1 MYCSDELSI
10 LIFSTLKFGFFSQ
23 NVPVLIYYSH
33 FTAIITSLFLSIF
46 VLLKTR
52 KSLSAIILVVLSFL
66 FSLWSVMDV
75 LIWTQIDSK
84 LIMFLWSFW
93 FLFLSTIFL
102 LSFYFLYV
110 FIKKKDVSFFWK
122 MLWLIVTLPVFFL
135 LSTRFNLQNFD
146 LTNCNAMESEMMINY
161 VYILSAAVV
170 TSMLYFSISEYK
182 KSDSQKKSEILYV
195 SIGMGLFLFSFSI
208 ATYIAS
214 IENLFNGS
222 VDVFKIEQYGYFG
235 MSVFMGFLAY
245 LIVKYK
251 AFNIKLLTAQAL
263 VVAIIILIA
272 SQFAFIQKPINRVLT
287 GITLAIVSIFGWWLV
302 RSVRMVDEQKE
313 QLEVVNKELERL
325 DKTKNEFINIASHQ
339 LRTPITVIRGVVSMI
354 QQGDMDKLPAE
365 ARAKFYD
372 GAMIKC
378 NKLEEIINDIL
389 NATSLANNKFNVMDK
404 KPEDIEVKK
413 FFEDMVDSFKVE
425 TMERNINLSVGS
437 LDESVP
443 VIQGQRKYI
452 EEAFT
457 NLITNAIKY
466 TPSSKATSEIR
477 NTRDDSSEAKITI
490 SNKREG
496 DFVIFSVK
504 DNGIGIPAEEIPHLF
519 QKFFRAKNATAMYV
533 DGTGLGL
540 FIIKEVAQGHGGDVW
555 VESEVGKGTE
565 FFVKLPI
572 KQTGNVDVKKFIEAQ
587 ANLKM

>member
-1 MYCSDELSI
+1 M
-10 LIFSTLKFGFFSQ
+10 
-23 NVPVLIYYSH
+23 
-33 FTAIITSLFLSIF
+33 
-46 VLLKTR
+46 
-52 KSLSAIILVVLSFL
+52 
-66 FSLWSVMDV
+66 
-75 LIWTQIDSK
+75 
-84 LIMFLWSFW
+84 
-93 FLFLSTIFL
+93 
-102 LSFYFLYV
+102 

-135 LSTRFNLQNFD
+135 LSTRFNLKNFD
-146 LTNCNAMESEMMINY
+146 LTNCNAMEGEIMINY

-170 TSMLYFSISEYK
+170 TSILYFSISEYK
-182 KSDSQKKSEILYV
+182 KSDSLKKGEILYV

-263 VVAIIILIA
+263 VVSIIILIA
-272 SQFAFIQKPINRVLT
+272 SQFAFIQLPINRILT
-287 GITLAIVSIFGWWLV
+287 GITLFAAIVLGWQLIQ
-302 RSVRMVDEQKE
+302 SVKKEVEQRE
-313 QLEVVNKELERL
+313 ELEIVNKELDRL
-325 DKTKNEFINIASHQ
+325 DKAKNEFINIASHQ
-339 LRTPITVIRGVVSMI
+339 LRTPITVIKGVVSMI
-354 QQGDMDKLPAE
+354 QQGDMDKLPQE
-365 ARAKFYD
+365 TKTKFFD
-372 GAMIKC
+372 GAMVKC

-389 NATSLANNKFNVMDK
+389 NATSLSNSKFNVMDK
-404 KPEDIEVKK
+404 QAEDIEVKK
-413 FFEDMVDSFKVE
+413 FFETMIEGFKVE
-425 TMERNINLSVGS
+425 TLGRNIDLSIGS
-437 LDESVP
+437 LDETVP
-443 VIQGQRKYI
+443 IIQGQSRYL

-466 TPSSKATSEIR
+466 TPSSKATAEIR
-477 NTRDDSSEAKITI
+477 QTREGDNAKITI
-490 SNKREG
+490 NSKRDG
-496 DFVIFSVK
+496 DNVIFSVK

-540 FIIKEVAQGHGGDVW
+540 FIIKEIAQGHGGDVW
-555 VESEVGKGTE
+555 AESEIGKGTE
-565 FFVKLPI
+565 FFIKLPI
-572 KQTGNVDVKKFIEAQ
+572 KQIGKVDVKKFIEAQ

>member
-10 LIFSTLKFGFFSQ
+10 LIFSTLKFGLFSQ

-52 KSLSAIILVVLSFL
+52 KSLPAIILVVLSFL
-66 FSLWSVMDV
+66 FSLWSVIDI

-93 FLFLSTIFL
+93 FLFLTTIFI

-135 LSTRFNLQNFD
+135 LSTRFNLKNFD
-146 LTNCNAMESEMMINY
+146 LTNCNAMEGEIMINY

-170 TSMLYFSISEYK
+170 TSILYFSISEYK
-182 KSDSQKKSEILYV
+182 KSDSLKKGEILYV

-263 VVAIIILIA
+263 VVSIIILIA
-272 SQFAFIQKPINRVLT
+272 SQFAFIQLPINRILT
-287 GITLAIVSIFGWWLV
+287 GITLFAAIVLGWQLIQ
-302 RSVRMVDEQKE
+302 SVKKEVEQRE
-313 QLEVVNKELERL
+313 ELEIVNKELDRL
-325 DKTKNEFINIASHQ
+325 DKAKNEFINIASHQ
-339 LRTPITVIRGVVSMI
+339 LRTPITVIKGVVSMI
-354 QQGDMDKLPAE
+354 QQGDMDKLPQE
-365 ARAKFYD
+365 TKTKFFD
-372 GAMIKC
+372 GAMVKC

-389 NATSLANNKFNVMDK
+389 NATSLSNSKFNVMDK
-404 KPEDIEVKK
+404 QAEDIEVKK
-413 FFEDMVDSFKVE
+413 FFETMIEGFKVE
-425 TMERNINLSVGS
+425 TLGRNIDLSIGS
-437 LDESVP
+437 LDETVP
-443 VIQGQRKYI
+443 IIQGQSRYL

-466 TPSSKATSEIR
+466 TPSSKATAEIR
-477 NTRDDSSEAKITI
+477 QTREGDNAKITI
-490 SNKREG
+490 NSKRDG
-496 DFVIFSVK
+496 DNVIFSVK

-540 FIIKEVAQGHGGDVW
+540 FIIKEIAQGHGGDVW
-555 VESEVGKGTE
+555 AESEIGKGTE
-565 FFVKLPI
+565 FFIKLPI
-572 KQTGNVDVKKFIEAQ
+572 KQIGKVDVKKFIEAQ

>member
-1 MYCSDELSI
+1 MFCEAWPDLQYFIFTNYVPHLLYYSHI
-10 LIFSTLKFGFFSQ
+10 PAALIALMFGFFVFLKSRFLEGKILFFISVLFFLWTSFNLVLWVSPDSQ
-23 NVPVLIYYSH
+23 LNI
-33 FTAIITSLFLSIF
+33 
-46 VLLKTR
+46 
-52 KSLSAIILVVLSFL
+52 
-66 FSLWSVMDV
+66 
-75 LIWTQIDSK
+75 
-84 LIMFLWSFW
+84 FLWSF
-93 FLFLSTIFL
+93 FGILTSLLFVSSLYFVYAFIDKKDVGLSTKIIFLILLLPSIVLAPTSYNLHTFNIVACEAVENISYTSYYYFTGFIVFIWILILAINRYRKAEDDFKKQIVYLTVGIEFFL
-102 LSFYFLYV
+102 LSFFTTG
-110 FIKKKDVSFFWK
+110 FFASY
-122 MLWLIVTLPVFFL
+122 LVERGLINDF
-135 LSTRFNLQNFD
+135 
-146 LTNCNAMESEMMINY
+146 
-161 VYILSAAVV
+161 
-170 TSMLYFSISEYK
+170 
-182 KSDSQKKSEILYV
+182 
-195 SIGMGLFLFSFSI
+195 GL
-208 ATYIAS
+208 
-214 IENLFNGS
+214 
-222 VDVFKIEQYGYFG
+222 EQYGLFG
-235 MSVFMGFLAY
+235 MTFFMGVLAY
-245 LIVKYK
+245 LVVKFK
-251 AFNIKLLTAQAL
+251 AFNIKLLAAQAL
-263 VVAIIILIA
+263 VVAIILLIA
-272 SQFAFIQKPINRVLT
+272 SQFAFIRNNTNRILT
-287 GITLAIVSIFGWWLV
+287 GITLVVVSVFGWWLV
-302 RSVRMVDEQKE
+302 RSVAKVDEQRE
-313 QLEVVNKELERL
+313 ELEVVNKELERL

-389 NATSLANNKFNVMDK
+389 NATSLANNKFNVMDRK
-404 KPEDIEVKK
+404 AEDIEVKK
-413 FFEDMVDSFKVE
+413 FFVDMVDSFKVE

-477 NTRDDSSEAKITI
+477 NTRDDSAEAKITI

-565 FFVKLPI
+565 FFIKLPI
-572 KQTGNVDVKKFIEAQ
+572 KQTGKVDVKKFIEAQ